1 MSPNVL
7 ISIGQ
12 LTHQSKTRLEI
23 WSSGFKV
30 KSIPRLDNDDAMK
43 QGAEFMGEF
52 FIFSVA
58 GILVVWEYDKSKK
71 KEKVKEEELNMKIGK
86 IGGDV
91 ENRIKTLE
99 GKILKLEETIVNM
112 NNNQQDVNSNRISD
126 IEQKLKRRS
135 WLW

>member
-1 MSPNVL
+1 
-7 ISIGQ
+7 
-12 LTHQSKTRLEI
+12 
-23 WSSGFKV
+23 
-30 KSIPRLDNDDAMK
+30 MK

-71 KEKVKEEELNMKIGK
+71 KEKVKEEDLNMKIGK